1 MLWRKYIAILLA
13 LPLIFGACA
22 PEQEQGLQLPFTFPP
37 RSLHW
42 LDVPWPSDFR
52 RNSQGNPSLISFP
65 APQASEMLRSAVSLA
80 EKSTGFA
87 LQPTLYVELGT
98 ALDAQALAADPE
110 RSLMPM
116 APVQLLALS
125 GPLERRPLQLSQGG
139 ADDWL
144 PPTALQARP
153 LLGWPLSPNTQYAL
167 VLTRDLRS
175 HAGESF
181 VPVPEV
187 VEGLQG
193 NGPLAAHLA
202 PLKARLADYQIAQ
215 DAILHAS
222 VFTSA
227 DPGAELRR
235 VVAAQ
240 EALPAPFLQTGWLPG
255 DAEPSGIFENRYFGY
270 LWQHGDKPYATEGG
284 GFELQGGQAQLASDE
299 EPMTLAIRLP
309 AGEPPPGGWP
319 VVIYQHGTGG
329 TFRSFLNGSGS
340 FARNLAEQG
349 IAMVGI
355 NQPLHGN
362 RGGPGTNVEWHTFN
376 PVNLEA
382 SAANL
387 RQGALDLL
395 LLRRMIAEGR
405 LGSDQ
410 PPIALDPQRIFFF
423 GHSQGGLSGALA
435 LPHLDE
441 LPCAVLSGAGAGL
454 TLTLLE
460 RKEPIDFAEAL
471 KGWGG
476 SQSDLFAAHPMISLM
491 QHAFEP
497 SDPISAAPHWQR
509 RSLHH
514 LFLTSGRLDQQ
525 TPASSADAMAMAAL
539 IPQIEPVVED
549 LWRHE
554 LEGVLPMSGRIQDNA
569 QAQDRTYTA
578 GYRQSRQGDHFV
590 IFNSLPLRRSVTR
603 FFAACADG
611 EARLQSP

>member
-1 MLWRKYIAILLA
+1 MLWPRNIAILLA
-13 LPLIFGACA
+13 LPLIFGACS
-22 PEQEQGLQLPFTFPP
+22 PEQEQGLDLPFTFPP

-52 RNSQGNPSLISFP
+52 RDAQGHPRLISYP
-65 APQASEMLRSAVSLA
+65 APQASEMLRSATSLV
-80 EKSTGFA
+80 EKSDGFA

-98 ALDAQALAADPE
+98 AIDAQQLDADPE
-110 RSLMPM
+110 RSLLPM

-139 ADDWL
+139 ADDWI
-144 PPTALQARP
+144 PSTALQARP
-153 LLGWPLSPNTQYAL
+153 LLGWPLSPKTQYAL
-167 VLTRDLRS
+167 VLTRELRS
-175 HAGESF
+175 HTGELF
-181 VPVPEV
+181 RPVPEV

-193 NGPLAAHLA
+193 QGDLAEHLA
-202 PLKARLADYQIAQ
+202 PLRARLADYQISR
-215 DAILHAS
+215 DAIVHAS

-227 DPGAELRR
+227 DPGAELRSI
-235 VVAAQ
+235 VAAQ
-240 EALPAPFLQTGWLPG
+240 EALPAPFMQSAWLPG
-255 DAEPSGIFENRYFGY
+255 DGQPSGVYESRYFGF

-284 GFELQGGQAQLASDE
+284 GFELQGGEAQFASDQ
-299 EPMTLAIRLP
+299 EPMVLAIKLP
-309 AGEPPPGGWP
+309 DESPPPGGWP

-329 TFRSFLNGSGS
+329 NFRSFLNGSGS
-340 FARNLAEQG
+340 FARSLADLG
-349 IAMVGI
+349 IAMIGI
-355 NQPLHGN
+355 NQPLHGE
-362 RGGPGTNVEWHTFN
+362 RGGPSTNVEWHTFN

-405 LGSDQ
+405 LDSEQ
-410 PPIALDPQRIFFF
+410 PLIALDPQRIFFF

-460 RKEPIDFAEAL
+460 RKEPLDFAEAL

-476 SQSDLFAAHPMISLM
+476 SQSDLFAAHPMISLI

-509 RSLHH
+509 RALHH

-525 TPASSADAMAMAAL
+525 TPSSSADAMAMAAL

-554 LEGVLPMSGRIQDNA
+554 LEGILPVSGRIEDNA
-569 QAQDRTYTA
+569 QWQDRSYTA

-590 IFNSLPLRRSVTR
+590 IFNSSPLRRSVTR
-603 FFAACADG
+603 FFTACARG